1 MRAAGTSVVS
11 AILIQAQARDAYSF
25 DQGASRLILRF
36 SSASNFHIASCG
48 GTLSTSF
55 SMENVWNAVLDDMVV
70 LVRVKGCLWRLLQV
84 WLCYALYSGNGRY
97 CSLLRTLM
105 TVHES
110 DIEQIPRSECATQDS
125 NMVHSRFAQTFT
137 WGNAKDAWVLLK

>member
-1 MRAAGTSVVS
+1 MS

-70 LVRVKGCLWRLLQV
+70 LVKVKG
-84 WLCYALYSGNGRY
+84 
-97 CSLLRTLM
+97 
-105 TVHES
+105 
-110 DIEQIPRSECATQDS
+110 
-125 NMVHSRFAQTFT
+125 
-137 WGNAKDAWVLLK
+137 